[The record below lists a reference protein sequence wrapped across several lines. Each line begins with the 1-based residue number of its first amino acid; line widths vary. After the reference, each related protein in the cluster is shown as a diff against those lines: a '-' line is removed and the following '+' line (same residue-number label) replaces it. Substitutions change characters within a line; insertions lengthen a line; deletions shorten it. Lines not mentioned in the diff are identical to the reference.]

1 MNTSKTVFLNAIRP
15 PWPRK
20 VLLFH
25 RIRSY
30 CLFGIKAVPVSVE
43 VDASQGLPG
52 FTLVGLPDNAVRESR
67 ERVVSA
73 IRSID
78 KVVTGFRTTV
88 NLSPADLRKEGSAL
102 DLPLAIGL
110 LVATGEIEVP
120 DLERL
125 VFVGELSLDGLLK
138 PVRGV
143 LSVAMS
149 LPDRKRDVL
158 VVPRGN
164 EREVRLVEGVRYVC
178 ADSLKECVGVLE
190 KGAVSKAVSAAGLA
204 AAHGAERGAGQG
216 YACIQG
222 IPDFKNVIGMEGVK
236 RALEVAAAGAHNFL
250 LVGSPG
256 AGKSLCAKCLPGILP
271 EMTDEEIL
279 ETTRIHSCAR
289 AAGDMECF
297 KPVMV
302 RPIRTPHH
310 SASMVSLVGGGVHLR
325 PGEASMAH
333 NGVLFLD
340 ELPEFNR
347 SVLEALREPMEE
359 GLISVSRASGTVV
372 WPARFMMGAAMN
384 PCPCGYAMDA
394 KRNCTCLPEAR
405 KRYQEKISGPLLDR
419 IDIQVSVP
427 SVEASQFASGA
438 TISETSADIRK
449 RVCEARALQRDR
461 FKNLPFKTN
470 AEMSSE
476 AAKSFCRLSA
486 ATERFAI
493 SAADKMGLSARGYF
507 RLLKV
512 GRTIADLRGAPA
524 VEILDLSEALRY
536 RSFRS

>member
-1 MNTSKTVFLNAIRP
+1 MFK
-15 PWPRK
+15 
-20 VLLFH
+20 

-73 IRSID
+73 IRSIG

-110 LVATGEIEVP
+110 LVSTGELSISCL
-120 DLERL
+120 DKY

-143 LSVAMS
+143 LSIAMS
-149 LPDRKRDVL
+149 LARDGGVL
-158 VVPRGN
+158 VIPRGN
-164 EREVRLVEGVRYVC
+164 AQEASLVEGLRFIC
-178 ADSLKECVGVLE
+178 ADSLKECVEHLEAGGESGVS
-190 KGAVSKAVSAAGLA
+190 V
-204 AAHGAERGAGQG
+204 AEGMKHIVDAEQNE
-216 YACIQG
+216 
-222 IPDFKNVIGMEGVK
+222 IPDFENVVGMEGVK
-236 RALEVAAAGAHNFL
+236 RALEIAAAGAHNFL

-256 AGKSLCAKCLPGILP
+256 AGKTLCARCLPGILP
-271 EMTDEEIL
+271 EMTEQEIL

-289 AAGDMECF
+289 RAGDAGEF
-297 KPVMV
+297 RPVVV
-302 RPIRTPHH
+302 RPFRTPHH
-310 SASMVSLVGGGVHLR
+310 SASMVSLVGGGSRLA
-325 PGEASMAH
+325 PGEASLAH

-347 SVLEALREPMEE
+347 GVLEALREPMEE
-359 GLISVSRASGTVV
+359 GSISVSRASGTVV

-384 PCPCGYAMDA
+384 PCPCGFAMDP
-394 KRNCTCLPEAR
+394 KHVCTCLPEAK
-405 KRYQEKISGPLLDR
+405 KRYRDKISGPLLDR

-427 SVEASQFASGA
+427 PVDTRMFAGNPKGES
-438 TISETSADIRK
+438 SAAIRK
-449 RVCEARALQRDR
+449 RVCAARNIQRER
-461 FKNLPFKTN
+461 FAGTSVKSN
-470 AEMSSE
+470 AEMSSKN
-476 AAKSFCRLSA
+476 AHKFAMMSDSV
-486 ATERFAI
+486 ERFAI
-493 SAADKMGLSARGYF
+493 AAAEKMALSARGYY

-512 GRTIADLRGAPA
+512 ARTIADLRKSEK
-524 VEILDLSEALRY
+524 VNIDDISEALRY
-536 RSFRS
+536 RAYR

>member
-1 MNTSKTVFLNAIRP
+1 MFR
-15 PWPRK
+15 
-20 VLLFH
+20 

-67 ERVVSA
+67 ERVISA
-73 IRSID
+73 IRSVD

-110 LVATGEIEVP
+110 LTATGEIEIP
-120 DLERL
+120 DLESL
-125 VFVGELSLDGLLK
+125 VFVGELSLDGQLK
-138 PVRGV
+138 PIRGA
-143 LSVAMS
+143 LSIAMS
-149 LPDRKRDVL
+149 LSEKRKDIL
-158 VVPRGN
+158 VIPYAN
-164 EREVRLVEGVRYVC
+164 ESEVSLVEGIRYVC
-178 ADSLKECVGVLE
+178 TDSLKECIE
-190 KGAVSKAVSAAGLA
+190 KMESGAANNAVWAAGFRNQKRLSNTI
-204 AAHGAERGAGQG
+204 RDV
-216 YACIQG
+216 
-222 IPDFKNVIGMEGVK
+222 PDFRNVVGMEGVK

-256 AGKSLCAKCLPGILP
+256 AGKTLCAKCLPGILP
-271 EMTDEEIL
+271 EMTESEIL

-289 AAGDMECF
+289 TAGDSEEF
-297 KPVMV
+297 KPVMI
-302 RPIRTPHH
+302 RPFRTPHH
-310 SASMVSLVGGGVHLR
+310 SASMVSLVGGGTRLK
-325 PGEASMAH
+325 PGEASLAH

-359 GLISVSRASGTVV
+359 GAISVSRASGTVT

-384 PCPCGYAMDA
+384 PCPCGYAMDP
-394 KRNCTCLPEAR
+394 KRSCTCLPEAR

-427 SVEASQFASGA
+427 PIDASQFAKRTQAES
-438 TISETSADIRK
+438 SADIRK
-449 RVCEARALQRDR
+449 RVCSAREIQRKR
-461 FKNLPFKTN
+461 FKGTRFKTN
-470 AEMSSE
+470 AEMTSE
-476 AAKSFCRLSA
+476 FAKESCKLSP

-493 SAADKMGLSARGYF
+493 NAADRMNLSARGYY

-512 GRTIADLRGAPA
+512 GRTIADLRNAES
-524 VEILDLSEALRY
+524 VEIMDLSEALRY
-536 RSFRS
+536 RAFRS

>member
-1 MNTSKTVFLNAIRP
+1 MFR
-15 PWPRK
+15 
-20 VLLFH
+20 

-67 ERVVSA
+67 ERVISA

-110 LVATGEIEVP
+110 LVATGEMEVP
-120 DLERL
+120 DLDHL
-125 VFVGELSLDGLLK
+125 VIVGELSLDGLLK
-138 PVRGV
+138 PIRGV
-143 LSVAMS
+143 LSIAMS
-149 LPDRKRDVL
+149 IADKASDIL
-158 VVPRGN
+158 VIPKAN
-164 EREVRLVEGVRYVC
+164 EQEVSLVEGIRYIC
-178 ADSLKECVGVLE
+178 ANTLKECVDSIGVHA
-190 KGAVSKAVSAAGLA
+190 KSHAKWATGFKQQGLYPRST
-204 AAHGAERGAGQG
+204 GE
-216 YACIQG
+216 

-236 RALEVAAAGAHNFL
+236 RALEIAAAGAHNFL

-256 AGKSLCAKCLPGILP
+256 AGKTLCAKCLPGILP
-271 EMTDEEIL
+271 EMTETEIL

-289 AAGDMECF
+289 AAGDSEGF
-297 KPVMV
+297 KPIMT
-302 RPIRTPHH
+302 RPFRTPHH
-310 SASMVSLVGGGVHLR
+310 SASMVSLVGGGSRLR
-325 PGEASMAH
+325 PGEASLAH

-347 SVLEALREPMEE
+347 NVLEALREPMEE
-359 GLISVSRASGTVV
+359 GQISISRASGTIT

-384 PCPCGYAMDA
+384 PCPCGYAMDRKHA
-394 KRNCTCLPEAR
+394 CTCLPEAR
-405 KRYQEKISGPLLDR
+405 KRYQERISGPLLDR

-427 SVEASQFASGA
+427 PVDAVQFAAKGKAES
-438 TISETSADIRK
+438 SAEIRK
-449 RVCEARALQRDR
+449 RVCAAREVQRRR
-461 FKNLPFKTN
+461 FVGTPFKTN

-476 AAKSFCRLSA
+476 FAKQSCRLSSE
-486 ATERFAI
+486 TENFSI
-493 SAADKMGLSARGYF
+493 NAADRMGLSARGYY

-512 GRTIADLRGAPA
+512 SRTIADLRKSNA
-524 VEILDLSEALRY
+524 VEIEDLSEALRY
-536 RSFRS
+536 RAFKS

>member
-1 MNTSKTVFLNAIRP
+1 MFR
-15 PWPRK
+15 
-20 VLLFH
+20 

-67 ERVVSA
+67 ERVISA
-73 IRSID
+73 IRSVD

-110 LVATGEIEVP
+110 LTATGEIEIP
-120 DLERL
+120 ELESL
-125 VFVGELSLDGLLK
+125 VFVGELSLDGQLK
-138 PVRGV
+138 PIRGA
-143 LSVAMS
+143 LSIAMS
-149 LPDRKRDVL
+149 LSEKRKDIL
-158 VVPRGN
+158 VIPYAN
-164 EREVRLVEGVRYVC
+164 ESEVSLVEGIRYVC
-178 ADSLKECVGVLE
+178 ADSLKECIE
-190 KGAVSKAVSAAGLA
+190 KMESGAASNAVWAAGFRNQKRLSNTI
-204 AAHGAERGAGQG
+204 RDV
-216 YACIQG
+216 
-222 IPDFKNVIGMEGVK
+222 PDFRNVVGMEGVK

-256 AGKSLCAKCLPGILP
+256 AGKTLCAKCLPGILP
-271 EMTDEEIL
+271 EMTESEIL

-289 AAGDMECF
+289 TAGDSEEF
-297 KPVMV
+297 KPVMI
-302 RPIRTPHH
+302 RPFRTPHH
-310 SASMVSLVGGGVHLR
+310 SASMVSLVGGGTRLK
-325 PGEASMAH
+325 PGEASLAH

-359 GLISVSRASGTVV
+359 GAISVSRASGTVT

-384 PCPCGYAMDA
+384 PCPCGYAMDP
-394 KRNCTCLPEAR
+394 KRSCTCLPEAR

-427 SVEASQFASGA
+427 PIDASQFAKRTQAES
-438 TISETSADIRK
+438 SADIRK
-449 RVCEARALQRDR
+449 RVCSAREIQRKR
-461 FKNLPFKTN
+461 FKGTRFKTN
-470 AEMSSE
+470 AEMTSE
-476 AAKSFCRLSA
+476 FAKESCKLSP

-493 SAADKMGLSARGYF
+493 NAADRMNLSARGYY

-512 GRTIADLRGAPA
+512 GRTIADLRNAES
-524 VEILDLSEALRY
+524 VEIMDLSEALRY
-536 RSFRS
+536 RAFRS

>member
-1 MNTSKTVFLNAIRP
+1 MFR
-15 PWPRK
+15 
-20 VLLFH
+20 

-67 ERVVSA
+67 ERVISA
-73 IRSID
+73 IRSVD

-110 LVATGEIEVP
+110 LTATGEIEIP
-120 DLERL
+120 ELESL
-125 VFVGELSLDGLLK
+125 VFVGELSLDGQLK
-138 PVRGV
+138 PIRGA
-143 LSVAMS
+143 LSIAMS
-149 LPDRKRDVL
+149 LSEKRKDIL
-158 VVPRGN
+158 VIPYAN
-164 EREVRLVEGVRYVC
+164 ESEVSLVEGIRYVC
-178 ADSLKECVGVLE
+178 ADSLKECIE
-190 KGAVSKAVSAAGLA
+190 KMESGAASNAVWAAGFRNQKRLSNTI
-204 AAHGAERGAGQG
+204 RDV
-216 YACIQG
+216 
-222 IPDFKNVIGMEGVK
+222 PDFRNVIGMEGVK

-256 AGKSLCAKCLPGILP
+256 AGKTLCAKCLPGILP
-271 EMTDEEIL
+271 EMTESEIL

-289 AAGDMECF
+289 TAGDSEEF
-297 KPVMV
+297 KPVMI
-302 RPIRTPHH
+302 RPFRTPHH
-310 SASMVSLVGGGVHLR
+310 SASMVSLVGGGTRLK
-325 PGEASMAH
+325 PGEASLAH

-359 GLISVSRASGTVV
+359 GAISVSRASGTVT

-384 PCPCGYAMDA
+384 PCPCGYAMDP
-394 KRNCTCLPEAR
+394 KRSCTCLPEAR

-427 SVEASQFASGA
+427 PIDASQFAKRTQAES
-438 TISETSADIRK
+438 SADIRK
-449 RVCEARALQRDR
+449 RVCSAREIQRKR
-461 FKNLPFKTN
+461 FKGTRFKTN
-470 AEMSSE
+470 AEMTSE
-476 AAKSFCRLSA
+476 FAKESCKLSP

-493 SAADKMGLSARGYF
+493 NAADRMNLSARGYY

-512 GRTIADLRGAPA
+512 GRTIADLRNAES
-524 VEILDLSEALRY
+524 VEIMDLSEALRY
-536 RSFRS
+536 RAFRS

>member
-1 MNTSKTVFLNAIRP
+1 MFR
-15 PWPRK
+15 
-20 VLLFH
+20 

-67 ERVVSA
+67 ERVISA

-120 DLERL
+120 DLDSL
-125 VFVGELSLDGLLK
+125 VIVGELSLDGLLK

-143 LSVAMS
+143 LSIAMS
-149 LPDRKRDVL
+149 LADKSHDIL
-158 VVPRGN
+158 VIPKAN
-164 EREVRLVEGVRYVC
+164 EQEASLVEGIRYIC
-178 ADSLKECVGVLE
+178 ADSLKECVE
-190 KGAVSKAVSAAGLA
+190 MIETQTKEQAKFASGLKN
-204 AAHGAERGAGQG
+204 GGL
-216 YACIQG
+216 YSSPLKDV
-222 IPDFKNVIGMEGVK
+222 PDFKNVIGMEGVK
-236 RALEVAAAGAHNFL
+236 RALEIAAAGAHNFL

-256 AGKSLCAKCLPGILP
+256 AGKTLCAKCLPGILP
-271 EMTDEEIL
+271 EMTETEIL

-289 AAGDMECF
+289 TAGDSEEF
-297 KPVMV
+297 KPVMT
-302 RPIRTPHH
+302 RPFRAPHH
-310 SASMVSLVGGGVHLR
+310 SASMVSLVGGGTRLK
-325 PGEASMAH
+325 PGEASLAH

-359 GLISVSRASGTVV
+359 GEISISRASGTIT

-384 PCPCGYAMDA
+384 PCPCGYAMDT
-394 KRNCTCLPEAR
+394 KRTCTCLPEAR

-427 SVEASQFASGA
+427 PIEASLFASKNKA
-438 TISETSADIRK
+438 EASAEIRK
-449 RVCEARALQRDR
+449 RVCAAREIQHRR
-461 FKNLPFKTN
+461 FIGTHFKTN
-470 AEMSSE
+470 AEMSSDF
-476 AAKSFCRLSA
+476 AKRSCNLSSE
-486 ATERFAI
+486 TENFSI
-493 SAADKMGLSARGYF
+493 KAADQMGLSARGYY

-512 GRTIADLRGAPA
+512 ARTIADLRKSDS

-536 RSFRS
+536 RAFRS

>member
-1 MNTSKTVFLNAIRP
+1 MFR
-15 PWPRK
+15 
-20 VLLFH
+20 

-73 IRSID
+73 IRSIG

-102 DLPLAIGL
+102 DLPLAMGL
-110 LVATGEIEVP
+110 LVSTGEIEVP
-120 DLERL
+120 QLDRY
-125 VFVGELSLDGLLK
+125 VFVGELSLDGLLN

-143 LSVAMS
+143 LSIAMNLS
-149 LPDRKRDVL
+149 TERDCIL
-158 VVPRGN
+158 VIPRGN
-164 EREVRLVEGVRYVC
+164 VQEASLVEGLRFIC
-178 ADSLKECVGVLE
+178 ADSLGECVEILE
-190 KGAVSKAVSAAGLA
+190 RNSSHDVKVAKGIASYCVDVDDKV
-204 AAHGAERGAGQG
+204 
-216 YACIQG
+216 
-222 IPDFKNVIGMEGVK
+222 PDFKNVVGMDGVK
-236 RALEVAAAGAHNFL
+236 RALEIAAAGAHNFL

-256 AGKSLCAKCLPGILP
+256 AGKTLCAKCLPGILP
-271 EMTDEEIL
+271 EMTELEIL

-289 AAGDMECF
+289 SAGDSDEF
-297 KPVMV
+297 KPVLV
-302 RPIRTPHH
+302 RPFRSPHH
-310 SASMVSLVGGGVHLR
+310 SASMVSLVGGGTRLL
-325 PGEASMAH
+325 PGEASLAH

-359 GLISVSRASGTVV
+359 GEISVSRASGTVV

-384 PCPCGYAMDA
+384 PCPCGYSMDP
-394 KRNCTCLPEAR
+394 KRECTCLPEAR
-405 KRYQEKISGPLLDR
+405 KRYREKISGPLLDR

-427 SVEASQFASGA
+427 PVDAAMFAVKGRGES
-438 TISETSADIRK
+438 SADIRR
-449 RVCEARALQRDR
+449 RVCAARAIQRER
-461 FKNLPFKTN
+461 FRNLTFKSN

-476 AAKSFCRLSA
+476 YARKFAAMTPAVENFAVNAAAKM
-486 ATERFAI
+486 E
-493 SAADKMGLSARGYF
+493 LSARGYF

-512 GRTIADLRGAPA
+512 ARTIADLRGASA
-524 VEILDLSEALRY
+524 VDVVDLSEALRY
-536 RSFRS
+536 RAFRG

>member
-1 MNTSKTVFLNAIRP
+1 MFR
-15 PWPRK
+15 
-20 VLLFH
+20 

-67 ERVVSA
+67 ERVISA
-73 IRSID
+73 IRSVD

-110 LVATGEIEVP
+110 LTATGEIEIP
-120 DLERL
+120 ELESL
-125 VFVGELSLDGLLK
+125 VFVGELSLDGQLK
-138 PVRGV
+138 PIRGA
-143 LSVAMS
+143 LSIAMS
-149 LPDRKRDVL
+149 LSEKRKDIL
-158 VVPRGN
+158 VIPYAN
-164 EREVRLVEGVRYVC
+164 ESEVSLVEGIRYVC
-178 ADSLKECVGVLE
+178 ADSLKECIE
-190 KGAVSKAVSAAGLA
+190 KMESGAANNAVWAAGFRNQKRLSNTI
-204 AAHGAERGAGQG
+204 RDV
-216 YACIQG
+216 
-222 IPDFKNVIGMEGVK
+222 PDFRNVVGMEGVK

-256 AGKSLCAKCLPGILP
+256 AGKTLCAKCLPGILP
-271 EMTDEEIL
+271 EMTETEIL

-289 AAGDMECF
+289 TAGDSEEF
-297 KPVMV
+297 KPVMI
-302 RPIRTPHH
+302 RPFRTPHH
-310 SASMVSLVGGGVHLR
+310 SASMVSLVGGGTRLK
-325 PGEASMAH
+325 PGEASLAH

-359 GLISVSRASGTVV
+359 GAISVSRASGTVT

-384 PCPCGYAMDA
+384 PCPCGYAMDP
-394 KRNCTCLPEAR
+394 KRSCTCLPEAR

-427 SVEASQFASGA
+427 PIDASQFAKRTQAES
-438 TISETSADIRK
+438 SADIRK
-449 RVCEARALQRDR
+449 RVCSAREIQRKR
-461 FKNLPFKTN
+461 FKGTRFKTN

-476 AAKSFCRLSA
+476 FAKESCKLSP

-493 SAADKMGLSARGYF
+493 NAADRMNLSARGYY

-512 GRTIADLRGAPA
+512 GRTIADLRNVES
-524 VEILDLSEALRY
+524 VEIIDLSEALRY
-536 RSFRS
+536 RAFRS

>member
-1 MNTSKTVFLNAIRP
+1 M
-15 PWPRK
+15 
-20 VLLFH
+20 FH

-52 FTLVGLPDNAVRESR
+52 FTLVGLPDNAVRESK

-110 LVATGEIEVP
+110 LVATGEIEIP
-120 DLERL
+120 GLEHL
-125 VFVGELSLDGLLK
+125 VIVGELSLDGLLK

-149 LPDRKRDVL
+149 LPDPKTDIL
-158 VVPRGN
+158 VIPRGN
-164 EREVRLVEGVRYVC
+164 LQEACLVEGIRYVC
-178 ADSLKECVGVLE
+178 ADSLRECVEILE
-190 KGAVSKAVSAAGLA
+190 AGAKNCAAVGKGLSLIKDSQNGASFAV
-204 AAHGAERGAGQG
+204 
-216 YACIQG
+216 
-222 IPDFKNVIGMEGVK
+222 PDFKNVIGMEEVK

-250 LVGSPG
+250 MVGSPG

-271 EMTDEEIL
+271 EMTEIEIL
-279 ETTRIHSCAR
+279 EITRIHSCAR
-289 AAGDMECF
+289 AAGDLESF
-297 KPVMV
+297 KPVLA

-310 SASMVSLVGGGVHLR
+310 SASMVSLVGGGVRLR
-325 PGEASMAH
+325 PGEASLAH

-359 GLISVSRASGTVV
+359 GCITLSRASGSVQ

-384 PCPCGYAMDA
+384 PCPCGYAMDT
-394 KRNCTCLPEAR
+394 RRCCTCLPEAR
-405 KRYQEKISGPLLDR
+405 KRYQERISGPLLDR

-427 SVEASQFASGA
+427 TVDPMHFASSTNA
-438 TISETSADIRK
+438 VETSADIRR
-449 RVCEARALQRDR
+449 RVCAARDLQRER
-461 FKNLPFKTN
+461 LRGLPYKTN
-470 AEMSSE
+470 AEMPSE
-476 AAKSFCRLSA
+476 LTKECCRLSV

-512 GRTIADLRGAPA
+512 GRTIADLRNASS
-524 VEILDLSEALRY
+524 VEVQDLSEALRY

>member
-1 MNTSKTVFLNAIRP
+1 MFR
-15 PWPRK
+15 
-20 VLLFH
+20 

-67 ERVVSA
+67 ERVISA
-73 IRSID
+73 IRSVD

-110 LVATGEIEVP
+110 LTATGEIEIP
-120 DLERL
+120 ELESL
-125 VFVGELSLDGLLK
+125 VFVGELSLDGQLK
-138 PVRGV
+138 PIRGA
-143 LSVAMS
+143 LSIAMS
-149 LPDRKRDVL
+149 LSEKRKDIL
-158 VVPRGN
+158 VIPYAN
-164 EREVRLVEGVRYVC
+164 ESEVSLVEGIRYVC
-178 ADSLKECVGVLE
+178 ADSLKECIE
-190 KGAVSKAVSAAGLA
+190 KMESGAANNAVWAAGFRNQKRLSNTI
-204 AAHGAERGAGQG
+204 RDV
-216 YACIQG
+216 
-222 IPDFKNVIGMEGVK
+222 PDFRNVVGMEGVK

-256 AGKSLCAKCLPGILP
+256 AGKTLCAKCLPGILP
-271 EMTDEEIL
+271 EMTESEIL

-289 AAGDMECF
+289 TAGDSEEF
-297 KPVMV
+297 KPVMI
-302 RPIRTPHH
+302 RPFRTPHH
-310 SASMVSLVGGGVHLR
+310 SASMVSLVGGGTRLK
-325 PGEASMAH
+325 PGEASLAH

-359 GLISVSRASGTVV
+359 GAISVSRASGTVT

-384 PCPCGYAMDA
+384 PCPCGYAMDP
-394 KRNCTCLPEAR
+394 KRSCTCLPEAR

-427 SVEASQFASGA
+427 PIDASQFAKCTQAES
-438 TISETSADIRK
+438 SADIRK
-449 RVCEARALQRDR
+449 RVCSAREIQRKR
-461 FKNLPFKTN
+461 FKGTRFKTN
-470 AEMSSE
+470 AEMTSE
-476 AAKSFCRLSA
+476 FAKESCKLSP

-493 SAADKMGLSARGYF
+493 NAADRMNLSARGYY

-512 GRTIADLRGAPA
+512 GRTIADLRNAES
-524 VEILDLSEALRY
+524 VEIMDLSEALRY
-536 RSFRS
+536 RAFRS